1 VSATTNNRH
10 TITHAGEREGIPVA
24 AATTIPSGVLVAKN
38 AAGYAVNA
46 ADLPGLELAGISQER
61 VDNSAGDAGDKTI
74 IVEKAAVARLFHS
87 GITRA
92 DEGKEVFVAD
102 NQTVKEAIGHV
113 FAGRVFGY
121 ISSTEV
127 DVDLRPAYRTRMP
140 SAQPLIAVCAEL
152 DCENANETVQ
162 LVPARANNAGL
173 ALVHAAAIVT
183 EVFAGGT
190 EDQGIVTLYDSA
202 GTSLNISFTAT
213 DGGADALNDFIQE
226 GGSADT
232 LVNAKSGGAGCVVG
246 AGKGVYAKVTQ
257 AVTGTSKAGKMKVV
271 AIFAPLAAPA
281 VDA

>member
-1 VSATTNNRH
+1 VSATTDNRH
-10 TITHAGEREGIPVA
+10 TVTRAGEREVIPVA
-24 AATTIPSGVLVAKN
+24 AATTIPSGVLVARN

-46 ADLPGLELAGISQER
+46 ADLPGLELAGISSER
-61 VDNSAGDAGDKTI
+61 VDNSAGSAGDKTVT
-74 IVEKAAVARLFHS
+74 VEKAAVARLFHS
-87 GITRA
+87 GIARA

-102 NQTVKEAIGHV
+102 NQTVKEAISHV

-121 ISSTEV
+121 VSSSEV

-140 SAQPLIAVCAEL
+140 SAQPLISVCAEL
-152 DCENANETVQ
+152 DCEVADQTVQ
-162 LVPARANNAGL
+162 LVPARANHGGL

-190 EDQGIVTLYDSA
+190 QDQGIVKLYDSDD
-202 GTSLNISFTAT
+202 TDLNVSFTPA
-213 DGGADALNDFIQE
+213 DAGADALNDFVQE

-232 LVNAKSGGAGCVVG
+232 LVNAASGDAGCVVA

-257 AVTGTSKAGKMKVV
+257 AVSGTSAAGKMKIIAV
-271 AIFAPLAAPA
+271 FAPLAAPA